1 MLGEELRPGLWR
13 WTAHH
18 REWKKEVAAFAVATD
33 AELVLIDPLLGDG
46 DWDRLARGLGTRE
59 LHVVLTIHWHARSA
73 AEVAARFPGARL
85 WAHSRNRAAV
95 ARRAPVTDV
104 FRLGDELPAGL
115 VPLEARPRSE
125 VLLWEPRSRALIAGD
140 ALLGDGERG
149 AGLHTC
155 PASWL
160 PQSADLD
167 ELRRALR
174 PALDLPVELVL
185 PSHGAPVLAEGR
197 AALAGV
203 ARTPSAPVPSRTEWE
218 SPGKQRTSP

>member
-18 REWKKEVAAFAVATD
+18 EEWKKEVAAFAVATD
-33 AELVLIDPLLGDG
+33 GELVLVDPLLVGEH
-46 DWDRLARGLGTRE
+46 WDQLEGELGGRR
-59 LHVVLTIHWHARSA
+59 LHVLLTIHWHARSA
-73 AEVAARFPGARL
+73 AEVANRFPDTHI

-95 ARRAPVTDV
+95 ARRASVTDV
-104 FRLGDELPAGL
+104 FRVGDELPAGL
-115 VPLEARPRSE
+115 VALEARPRSE

-160 PQSADLD
+160 PQSTDLED
-167 ELRRALR
+167 LRGALR
-174 PALDLPVELVL
+174 PALDLPIELVL
-185 PSHGAPVLAEGR
+185 PSHGAPVLSGAKE
-197 AALAGV
+197 ALALV
-203 ARTPSAPVPSRTEWE
+203 ATPAAPVPSPTEWV
-218 SPGKQRTSP
+218 SPENHRTSP